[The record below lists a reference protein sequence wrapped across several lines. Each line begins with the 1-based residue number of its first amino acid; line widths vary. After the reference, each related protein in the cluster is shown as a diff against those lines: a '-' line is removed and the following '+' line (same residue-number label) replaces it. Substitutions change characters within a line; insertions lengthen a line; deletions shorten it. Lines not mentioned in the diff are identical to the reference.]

1 MSALISVLR
10 QAIQRS
16 NDTTVE
22 GRQRIY
28 GSARRGIERL
38 LTRSDM
44 PTGHGSLPTQLHR
57 LEEAIKEIEREFSA
71 NDRGQTGPQLD
82 GNLPDLSTDR
92 RPRRIRAKSRT

>member
-1 MSALISVLR
+1 MSALTSVLR

-16 NDTTVE
+16 NDTTVA

-28 GSARRGIERL
+28 ASARRGIERL
-38 LTRSDM
+38 LARADM
-44 PTGHGSLPTQLHR
+44 TMVHGSPQTQLHR

-71 NDRGQTGPQLD
+71 DDRDYTGLQLD

-92 RPRRIRAKSRT
+92 RPRRSRAKNRT